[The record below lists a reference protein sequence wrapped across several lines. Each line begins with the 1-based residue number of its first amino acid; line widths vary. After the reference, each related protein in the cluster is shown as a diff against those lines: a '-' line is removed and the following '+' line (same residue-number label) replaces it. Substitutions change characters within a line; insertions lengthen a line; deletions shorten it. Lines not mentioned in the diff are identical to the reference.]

1 MRFGWCLPFARRD
14 SALNIL
20 VTGSAGFVG
29 RELVPLLR
37 EAGHRVIGIDLD
49 SEEHSDVFLHHDL
62 AQPAELN
69 SGPID
74 LCVHLAAAV
83 GGILFNVER
92 RDLVEVNDR
101 INRSVVESCHR
112 HGCRRMIFFST
123 INVFEGGGDFQH
135 GPLQAMTDVSP
146 YAASKVA
153 GEQLFSEAFDDIV
166 VVRPTNL
173 FGKSQPRRHP
183 RRGDSH
189 VIPELLH
196 KIETDPEIQVFGDGS
211 QIRNFVH
218 VSDICRFV
226 MRNLDRGG
234 VSHFNLRSE
243 ITITIRQLVAELLA
257 FRGSHKPVTY
267 SAEYM
272 ALERFQ
278 VPEFD
283 MAAPK
288 SAGWEA
294 RVTSIPEGLAL

>member
-1 MRFGWCLPFARRD
+1 M
-14 SALNIL
+14 NIL

-37 EAGHRVIGIDLD
+37 EAGHRVIGADLD
-49 SEEHSDVFLHHDL
+49 AEELSDVCLQHDL
-62 AQPAELN
+62 AQPLDLNAE
-69 SGPID
+69 PVD

-101 INRSVVESCHR
+101 INASVVESCSR
-112 HGCRRMIFFST
+112 LGCRRLIFFST

-135 GPLQAMTDVSP
+135 GPLDAVSDVSP

-153 GEQLFSEAFDDIV
+153 GERLFENAFDDLI

-196 KIETDPEIQVFGDGS
+196 KIDTDPEVQVFGDGS

-218 VSDICRFV
+218 VSDVCRFV
-226 MRNLDRGG
+226 MKNLDRVG
-234 VSHFNLRSE
+234 VSHFNVRSE

-257 FRGSHKPVTY
+257 FRGSQKPVTY

-272 ALERFQ
+272 ALERFR

-283 MAAPK
+283 MAAPQ

-294 RVTSIPEGLAL
+294 RITSMGEGLAL